1 MRKHNWFTANFRNLL
16 KNEWLTRFYD
26 AGIEWVFAHKKPVM
40 AFAFLSLPLCVLMF
54 RVIGKERMPKID
66 QNETVVSIEWNENIH
81 VDENNRRVNAILA
94 MTDSIVEEHTAYVG
108 MQDYL
113 LGTENELSAAEAELY
128 FRTAEPSRIP
138 VLTEMLGDR
147 LRREYPAATVTFSP
161 PVTIFEKLFVTGE
174 PDLVAQLRTSDRT
187 STPEASDVRKMET
200 DIAKETGYTPYSTPF
215 RSQLNLEVDR
225 NRLLIYNVGY
235 DEVVRVLRT
244 ALKDNQVSTLRS
256 YQQYLP
262 IGIAGREMSVNR
274 ILAETLVETNA
285 DAVTK
290 ERNYIPL
297 RELVRVFPDED
308 LKEITAGRN
317 GEYIP
322 VNFHEVDNVPQV
334 MDGVRRAVD
343 KDSRWDVSFGGSF
356 FSNKKMMGELTV
368 ILLISVL
375 LMYFILCAQFES
387 FVQPLIVLAE
397 IPIDIAFGIVLLW
410 ATGHTMNLM
419 SAIGIIVS
427 CGIVVNDSILKLDSI
442 NELRKEGMPLLDAIH
457 TAGHRRLRAI
467 IMTTLTTVFAM
478 VPLLF
483 TSDMGSEI
491 QRPLS
496 VAMIGTMMVGLVV
509 SLFVIPLIYW
519 FIYAQTVLK
528 LDLEKTITMAND
540 SSLSAFRFQ
549 NMYLSGYWEYRSYK
563 AARLPS
569 LRLNMTPAQYYR
581 NITRRYDS
589 GQDIDVYREQQMF
602 SAGAGLNLAQNF
614 DLLGGTFYVD
624 TQLDYMRNFGDSKS
638 NQFSTIP
645 FRIGYQQNLLGF
657 NPFRWDRKIE
667 PLKFEKI
674 KKQYLYN
681 AESVSEEAVN
691 YFFSLAMAQA
701 EYRLAQD
708 NVATTDTLY
717 AIGEQRQKI
726 ASISQA
732 DLLTLKLDKV
742 NARNTLKNAEISR
755 KRAMSAL
762 ATFLNMDRNSYIE
775 VDLPA
780 RPRHIDIPAD
790 RAIALAHENN
800 PKYVEQRQN
809 VLEAEREVDRAKKEA
824 RFNAS
829 FNASMGFNQ
838 VADNISAAYR
848 NMLQQ
853 DLVSFTVSIPLV
865 DWGVRKGKYNIAK
878 NNLNV
883 VKIAAR
889 QEEISLEEDVMMTV
903 SDFSVQQDM
912 IASAEEAL
920 DLADLAYDQTRR
932 RFIIGKADINSL
944 TLALNRQQEARKNY
958 IQALQNYW
966 LNYYKIRKLT
976 LHDFESGMSL
986 ADRFDFD
993 NHLR

>member
-1 MRKHNWFTANFRNLL
+1 MKLRK
-16 KNEWLTRFYD
+16 
-26 AGIEWVFAHKKPVM
+26 
-40 AFAFLSLPLCVLMF
+40 
-54 RVIGKERMPKID
+54 
-66 QNETVVSIEWNENIH
+66 
-81 VDENNRRVNAILA
+81 
-94 MTDSIVEEHTAYVG
+94 
-108 MQDYL
+108 
-113 LGTENELSAAEAELY
+113 
-128 FRTAEPSRIP
+128 
-138 VLTEMLGDR
+138 
-147 LRREYPAATVTFSP
+147 
-161 PVTIFEKLFVTGE
+161 
-174 PDLVAQLRTSDRT
+174 
-187 STPEASDVRKMET
+187 
-200 DIAKETGYTPYSTPF
+200 
-215 RSQLNLEVDR
+215 
-225 NRLLIYNVGY
+225 
-235 DEVVRVLRT
+235 
-244 ALKDNQVSTLRS
+244 
-256 YQQYLP
+256 
-262 IGIAGREMSVNR
+262 
-274 ILAETLVETNA
+274 TN
-285 DAVTK
+285 
-290 ERNYIPL
+290 
-297 RELVRVFPDED
+297 
-308 LKEITAGRN
+308 
-317 GEYIP
+317 
-322 VNFHEVDNVPQV
+322 
-334 MDGVRRAVD
+334 
-343 KDSRWDVSFGGSF
+343 
-356 FSNKKMMGELTV
+356 
-368 ILLISVL
+368 ILLL
-375 LMYFILCAQFES
+375 FALFCM
-387 FVQPLIVLAE
+387 E
-397 IPIDIAFGIVLLW
+397 I
-410 ATGHTMNLM
+410 H
-419 SAIGIIVS
+419 
-427 CGIVVNDSILKLDSI
+427 
-442 NELRKEGMPLLDAIH
+442 
-457 TAGHRRLRAI
+457 
-467 IMTTLTTVFAM
+467 
-478 VPLLF
+478 
-483 TSDMGSEI
+483 
-491 QRPLS
+491 
-496 VAMIGTMMVGLVV
+496 
-509 SLFVIPLIYW
+509 
-519 FIYAQTVLK
+519 AQTVLK

-569 LRLNMTPAQYYR
+569 LKLNMTPAQYYR

-667 PLKFEKI
+667 PLKFEKV

-800 PKYVEQRQN
+800 PEYVEQRQN
-809 VLEAEREVDRAKKEA
+809 VLEAEREVDRTKKEA

-865 DWGVRKGKYNIAK
+865 DWGVRKGKYNMAK

-920 DLADLAYDQTRR
+920 DLADLAYNQTRR

>member
-1 MRKHNWFTANFRNLL
+1 MKLRK
-16 KNEWLTRFYD
+16 
-26 AGIEWVFAHKKPVM
+26 
-40 AFAFLSLPLCVLMF
+40 
-54 RVIGKERMPKID
+54 
-66 QNETVVSIEWNENIH
+66 
-81 VDENNRRVNAILA
+81 
-94 MTDSIVEEHTAYVG
+94 
-108 MQDYL
+108 
-113 LGTENELSAAEAELY
+113 
-128 FRTAEPSRIP
+128 
-138 VLTEMLGDR
+138 
-147 LRREYPAATVTFSP
+147 
-161 PVTIFEKLFVTGE
+161 
-174 PDLVAQLRTSDRT
+174 
-187 STPEASDVRKMET
+187 
-200 DIAKETGYTPYSTPF
+200 
-215 RSQLNLEVDR
+215 
-225 NRLLIYNVGY
+225 
-235 DEVVRVLRT
+235 
-244 ALKDNQVSTLRS
+244 
-256 YQQYLP
+256 
-262 IGIAGREMSVNR
+262 
-274 ILAETLVETNA
+274 TN
-285 DAVTK
+285 
-290 ERNYIPL
+290 
-297 RELVRVFPDED
+297 
-308 LKEITAGRN
+308 
-317 GEYIP
+317 
-322 VNFHEVDNVPQV
+322 
-334 MDGVRRAVD
+334 
-343 KDSRWDVSFGGSF
+343 
-356 FSNKKMMGELTV
+356 
-368 ILLISVL
+368 ILLL
-375 LMYFILCAQFES
+375 FALFCM
-387 FVQPLIVLAE
+387 E
-397 IPIDIAFGIVLLW
+397 I
-410 ATGHTMNLM
+410 H
-419 SAIGIIVS
+419 
-427 CGIVVNDSILKLDSI
+427 
-442 NELRKEGMPLLDAIH
+442 
-457 TAGHRRLRAI
+457 
-467 IMTTLTTVFAM
+467 
-478 VPLLF
+478 
-483 TSDMGSEI
+483 
-491 QRPLS
+491 
-496 VAMIGTMMVGLVV
+496 
-509 SLFVIPLIYW
+509 
-519 FIYAQTVLK
+519 AQTVLK

-569 LRLNMTPAQYYR
+569 LKLNMTPAQYYR

-602 SAGAGLNLAQNF
+602 SAGAGLNIAQNF

-638 NQFSTIP
+638 SQFSTVP

-732 DLLTLKLDKV
+732 DLLTLKLDRV

-809 VLEAEREVDRAKKEA
+809 VLEAEREVDRTKKEA

-865 DWGVRKGKYNIAK
+865 DWGVRKGKYNMAK

>member
-1 MRKHNWFTANFRNLL
+1 MKLRK
-16 KNEWLTRFYD
+16 
-26 AGIEWVFAHKKPVM
+26 
-40 AFAFLSLPLCVLMF
+40 
-54 RVIGKERMPKID
+54 
-66 QNETVVSIEWNENIH
+66 
-81 VDENNRRVNAILA
+81 
-94 MTDSIVEEHTAYVG
+94 
-108 MQDYL
+108 
-113 LGTENELSAAEAELY
+113 
-128 FRTAEPSRIP
+128 
-138 VLTEMLGDR
+138 
-147 LRREYPAATVTFSP
+147 
-161 PVTIFEKLFVTGE
+161 
-174 PDLVAQLRTSDRT
+174 
-187 STPEASDVRKMET
+187 
-200 DIAKETGYTPYSTPF
+200 
-215 RSQLNLEVDR
+215 
-225 NRLLIYNVGY
+225 
-235 DEVVRVLRT
+235 
-244 ALKDNQVSTLRS
+244 
-256 YQQYLP
+256 
-262 IGIAGREMSVNR
+262 
-274 ILAETLVETNA
+274 TN
-285 DAVTK
+285 
-290 ERNYIPL
+290 
-297 RELVRVFPDED
+297 
-308 LKEITAGRN
+308 
-317 GEYIP
+317 
-322 VNFHEVDNVPQV
+322 
-334 MDGVRRAVD
+334 
-343 KDSRWDVSFGGSF
+343 
-356 FSNKKMMGELTV
+356 
-368 ILLISVL
+368 ILLL
-375 LMYFILCAQFES
+375 FALFCM
-387 FVQPLIVLAE
+387 E
-397 IPIDIAFGIVLLW
+397 I
-410 ATGHTMNLM
+410 H
-419 SAIGIIVS
+419 
-427 CGIVVNDSILKLDSI
+427 
-442 NELRKEGMPLLDAIH
+442 
-457 TAGHRRLRAI
+457 
-467 IMTTLTTVFAM
+467 
-478 VPLLF
+478 
-483 TSDMGSEI
+483 
-491 QRPLS
+491 
-496 VAMIGTMMVGLVV
+496 
-509 SLFVIPLIYW
+509 
-519 FIYAQTVLK
+519 AQTVLK

-569 LRLNMTPAQYYR
+569 LKLNMTPAQYYR

-667 PLKFEKI
+667 PLKFEKV

-800 PKYVEQRQN
+800 PEYVEQRQN
-809 VLEAEREVDRAKKEA
+809 VLEAEREVDRTKKEA

-865 DWGVRKGKYNIAK
+865 DWGVRKGKYNMAK

-889 QEEISLEEDVMMTV
+889 QEETSLEEDVMMTV

>member
-1 MRKHNWFTANFRNLL
+1 MKLRK
-16 KNEWLTRFYD
+16 
-26 AGIEWVFAHKKPVM
+26 
-40 AFAFLSLPLCVLMF
+40 
-54 RVIGKERMPKID
+54 
-66 QNETVVSIEWNENIH
+66 
-81 VDENNRRVNAILA
+81 
-94 MTDSIVEEHTAYVG
+94 
-108 MQDYL
+108 
-113 LGTENELSAAEAELY
+113 
-128 FRTAEPSRIP
+128 
-138 VLTEMLGDR
+138 
-147 LRREYPAATVTFSP
+147 
-161 PVTIFEKLFVTGE
+161 
-174 PDLVAQLRTSDRT
+174 
-187 STPEASDVRKMET
+187 
-200 DIAKETGYTPYSTPF
+200 
-215 RSQLNLEVDR
+215 
-225 NRLLIYNVGY
+225 
-235 DEVVRVLRT
+235 
-244 ALKDNQVSTLRS
+244 
-256 YQQYLP
+256 
-262 IGIAGREMSVNR
+262 
-274 ILAETLVETNA
+274 TN
-285 DAVTK
+285 
-290 ERNYIPL
+290 
-297 RELVRVFPDED
+297 
-308 LKEITAGRN
+308 
-317 GEYIP
+317 
-322 VNFHEVDNVPQV
+322 
-334 MDGVRRAVD
+334 
-343 KDSRWDVSFGGSF
+343 
-356 FSNKKMMGELTV
+356 
-368 ILLISVL
+368 ILLL
-375 LMYFILCAQFES
+375 FALFCM
-387 FVQPLIVLAE
+387 E
-397 IPIDIAFGIVLLW
+397 I
-410 ATGHTMNLM
+410 H
-419 SAIGIIVS
+419 
-427 CGIVVNDSILKLDSI
+427 
-442 NELRKEGMPLLDAIH
+442 
-457 TAGHRRLRAI
+457 
-467 IMTTLTTVFAM
+467 
-478 VPLLF
+478 
-483 TSDMGSEI
+483 
-491 QRPLS
+491 
-496 VAMIGTMMVGLVV
+496 
-509 SLFVIPLIYW
+509 
-519 FIYAQTVLK
+519 AQTVLK

-569 LRLNMTPAQYYR
+569 LKLNMTPAQYYR

-602 SAGAGLNLAQNF
+602 SAGAGLNIAQNF

-800 PKYVEQRQN
+800 PEYVEQRQN
-809 VLEAEREVDRAKKEA
+809 VLEAEREVDRTKKEA

-865 DWGVRKGKYNIAK
+865 DWGVRKGKYNMAK